1 MTEFIKEQ
9 NSFEEVKE
17 GTATAQLKKHTIE
30 VHGKPIVES
39 ASGDVVSVQDCLR
52 AGEKAGYKNIA
63 VYDLKE
69 YLESNGNCRRLNQG
83 DFPYNGS
90 VMVTDVNVA
99 G

>member
-1 MTEFIKEQ
+1 MTEFVQEKS
-9 NSFEEVKE
+9 SFEEVKE
-17 GTATAQLKKHTIE
+17 GTASQFKKHTIE
-30 VHGKPIVES
+30 VHGKPIVDV
-39 ASGDVVSVQDCLR
+39 ASGDAVSVQDCIN
-52 AGEKAGYKNIA
+52 AGQKAGYKNIA